1 MITGRPESKRELTMK
16 HLEELGI
23 TPKVLFMNPLGLLD
37 FEYMMMMKANYLR
50 ILLADIYVDDDPT
63 WKFKMHKYWGGIVID
78 STELG
83 RYV

>member
-1 MITGRPESKRELTMK
+1 MK